1 MAEMIPDMPPEMPA
15 EAPMEGMINQPAD
28 QSMALQMDD
37 EKAGEM
43 AMKMVAPMEGM
54 INQPADQSMALQMD
68 DEKAGEMAMKMVAS
82 SKNEM
87 YGESFD
93 SFMQVLQRSDNL
105 VEDLAMISLNVLS
118 PEMEAA
124 STQGGIPFD
133 YIMDV
138 SAEVVSEAY
147 DMAVQT
153 GTYQPS
159 NELEIERNQNITLT
173 MVAGELGKMFF
184 RGIRHGCP
192 DRNLSAVKRVRN

>member
-15 EAPMEGMINQPAD
+15 E
-28 QSMALQMDD
+28 
-37 EKAGEM
+37 
-43 AMKMVAPMEGM
+43 APMEGM

-173 MVAGELGKMFF
+173 MVAGELGKMFS
-184 RGIRHGCP
+184 GNP
-192 DRNLSAVKRVRN
+192 ALDEKRVSNFVDSVMDGNYDNAPTLREMQPGGM